1 MKRPILKAVAPSSG
15 PTGGDNGNLDE
26 AYSLAI
32 AEERRGHD
40 DLYIEVDPVGPM
52 GKYVNLWE
60 DSIGVVVGRRF
71 YEDRNRDD
79 ADTTVRTIAP
89 DLIENRTT
97 RALIVQVRSADIK
110 NAMRRAKEREIREYR
125 SAIPANQLRGP
136 QRINTSR

>member
-1 MKRPILKAVAPSSG
+1 MTRPILKAVGPSSS

-32 AEERRGHD
+32 AEERAGQD
-40 DLYIEVDPVGPM
+40 CIYLEVDPVGAM
-52 GKYVNLWE
+52 GKYINLWE

-79 ADTTVRTIAP
+79 ADTAIRTVPP

-97 RALIVQVRSADIK
+97 RVLIVQVRIADIK
-110 NAMRRAKEREIREYR
+110 EAMKRAKEREVREYR